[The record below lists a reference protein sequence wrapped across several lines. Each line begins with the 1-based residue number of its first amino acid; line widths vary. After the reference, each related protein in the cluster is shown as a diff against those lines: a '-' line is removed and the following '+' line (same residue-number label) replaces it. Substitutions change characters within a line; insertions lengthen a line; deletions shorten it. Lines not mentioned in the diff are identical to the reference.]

1 MFPND
6 PLIAFGQA
14 KATMAERHDDAAREQ
29 MARAARPTRVRPDG
43 KASVSTLHRLAIAVG
58 RLRGAVA
65 GRTRA
70 PRPAMADEPRTV
82 AG

>member
-6 PLIAFGQA
+6 PLIALGQA
-14 KATMAERHDDAAREQ
+14 KATMAERHDDASRQQ
-29 MARAARPTRVRPDG
+29 MARAARLTRIRPAG
-43 KASVSTLHRLAIAVG
+43 NARVSTLHRLAVAVS

-70 PRPAMADEPRTV
+70 SRPTTAGEPRTV